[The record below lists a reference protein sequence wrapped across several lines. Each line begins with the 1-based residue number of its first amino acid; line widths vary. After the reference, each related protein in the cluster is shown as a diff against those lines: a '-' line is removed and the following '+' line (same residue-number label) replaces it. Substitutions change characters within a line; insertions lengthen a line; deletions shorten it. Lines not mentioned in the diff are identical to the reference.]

1 MSRPTYLFVYGTL
14 LREHAPR
21 EISNAVRRL
30 KPIGTAKM
38 GGKLYDFGEYPGAV
52 AAPGRAGKISG
63 RLFEVP
69 DSALLKEIDEYEGYN
84 PARPARSLFLRKK
97 RFVTLSNG
105 RRLLSWVYLFNGAP
119 KDGRLLAHGSYSKYK
134 NRNGRTDVIRKKVTV

>member
-1 MSRPTYLFVYGTL
+1 
-14 LREHAPR
+14 
-21 EISNAVRRL
+21 
-30 KPIGTAKM
+30 M